1 MSQKNKTELLTN
13 EYVDDK
19 LEYDYFFI
27 IEKIGRKI
35 SQFGQKLLT
44 DKGFDLTIDQWMV
57 LKKVSENTPI
67 TQIEIC
73 KSIFKDAPTV
83 TKILDLLAKKNL
95 IERVMNK
102 SDRRKFDIFITNEGI
117 KLVDSFSP
125 TIIEARKQV
134 LYNIPI
140 EDLYVMAGTLNQ
152 MSENMDKTINSL

>member
-134 LYNIPI
+134 LDNIPI